1 MANVLNPKLLRRGFL
16 VFMAISL
23 LGFVG
28 ILIHS
33 NNLPGFWQAVEQVHW
48 IWLLVG
54 IGLASMDWIGGG
66 LRNWV
71 VVRHIHPNPPVG
83 GMMLAGGMGAWAG
96 YLTPLNSG
104 AGPTMI
110 YGMRRAGVPL
120 PAAVTATLVTFVS
133 TIAFFA
139 IAGPLAILLGAG
151 RSLGKHGDV
160 LGLSL
165 YQLFLAS
172 LGTFVGLGLLFIVI
186 ILFPGLARDFVQW
199 IARRLGNRSSRVSAR
214 LEKVQ
219 AGIDSAH
226 RDLVKYNTPKGWLVI
241 LQATI
246 LSGPS
251 HANKL
256 LAGYVALRAVGVQAN
271 FVDVLLLQTFITF
284 LLYFAPTPGA
294 SGIAEVLSAAVMS
307 SVYLPPVVV
316 PLYTLIWRSILSYF
330 TLAFGFFVCSHW
342 ISHRLTGVDDG
353 PDAGVAEAAG

>member
-1 MANVLNPKLLRRGFL
+1 MANVLNPRLLRRGFL
-16 VFMAISL
+16 IFAAISL
-23 LGFVG
+23 LGFVA
-28 ILIHS
+28 ILIR
-33 NNLPGFWQAVEQVHW
+33 NQNLAGFFSAVGRIHW
-48 IWLLVG
+48 IWLVVG
-54 IGLASMDWIGGG
+54 LGLASMDWIGGG

-71 VVRHIHPNPPVG
+71 VVRHIHPNPPIG

-120 PAAVTATLVTFVS
+120 PAAVTATLITFVS

-151 RSLGKHGDV
+151 RSLGKHGDF

-186 ILFPGLARDFVQW
+186 ILFPSLVRNFVHW
-199 IARRLGNRSSRVSAR
+199 IAVRLGRRSTRVRDR

-226 RDLVKYNTPKGWLVI
+226 RDLVAYNTPRGWLVI

-256 LAGYVALRAVGVQAN
+256 LAGYVALRAVGVEAN

-307 SVYLPPVVV
+307 SVYLPPDAT

-330 TLAFGFFVCSHW
+330 TLAFGFFVFSHW
-342 ISHRLTGVDDG
+342 ISHRLKGVDDS
-353 PDAGVAEAAG
+353 PDPVVLAG

>member
-1 MANVLNPKLLRRGFL
+1 MANVLNPQLLRRGFL
-16 VFMAISL
+16 VFAAISL

-28 ILIHS
+28 LLIHS
-33 NNLPGFWQAVEQVHW
+33 NNLPAFLTSVGKIHW

-54 IGLASMDWIGGG
+54 LGLASMDWIGGG

-71 VVRHIHPNPPVG
+71 VVNHIHPDPPLG

-104 AGPTMI
+104 AGPMMI

-120 PAAVTATLVTFVS
+120 PVAVTATLITFVS

-151 RSLGKHGDV
+151 RSLGKHGDF

-172 LGTFVGLGLLFIVI
+172 LGTFVALGLLFIVI
-186 ILFPGLARDFVQW
+186 ILFPALARDFVQW
-199 IARRLGNRSSRVSAR
+199 IARRIGRRSSRVRER

-226 RDLVKYNTPKGWLVI
+226 QKLVAFNSPRGWWVI

-256 LAGYVALRAVGVQAN
+256 LAGYVALRAVGVEAN

-307 SVYLPPVVV
+307 SVYLPAEII
-316 PLYTLIWRSILSYF
+316 PLYTLIWRSTLSYF
-330 TLAFGFFVCSHW
+330 TLGFGFFVFSHW
-342 ISHRLTGVDDG
+342 ISHRLKGVDDQ
-353 PDAGVAEAAG
+353 PDTVEAAATG